1 MNQITNFEIK
11 KIVHWL
17 RANKISRNSSKTE
30 IIIFKPKKKKITKNL
45 NFRVKDKKLLQK
57 DLLNTSER
65 FLIKV

>member
-57 DLLNTSER
+57 DLLNTSEQ